1 MRLKNKVAIITGGT
15 SGMGKATAIL
25 FAKEGAKVVIC
36 GRRSDLGEQI
46 AKGIRN
52 KNGDAVFIK
61 ADVSKE
67 KDVKELV
74 NYSVTKYSK
83 IDVLF
88 NNAGINE
95 KKMSTITDETKNSW
109 DNILDV
115 NLNGMFLMIK
125 YVIAEMVKV
134 GKGSII
140 NNSSVLSFQANKI
153 PSTSYHAS
161 KGAVTSLTKK
171 VAIDYAKNKI
181 RVNYTKPY
189 NVTFVAKKNKAMY
202 FNKDLMEL
210 HYFNP
215 NKTAFSMFKSFFE
228 LHNMPKDTY
237 KIVENNNVIN
247 VELKKIEV
255 DNISNFSIIFQN
267 NPIELKKIKWSGVD
281 GDSTFS
287 IYNLNSEIIINKKTF
302 SMLNPI
308 INN

>member
-52 KNGDAVFIK
+52 ENGNAVFIK

-67 KDVKELV
+67 KDVKELIK
-74 NYSVTKYSK
+74 YSLSEFSK

-95 KKMSTITDETKNSW
+95 KKMSIVTDETKNSW
-109 DNILDV
+109 DKILDV
-115 NLNGMFLMIK
+115 NLSGMFLMIK
-125 YVIAEMVKV
+125 YVIPEMVKV

-140 NNSSVLSFQANKI
+140 NNSSVLSFQANKV

-171 VAIDYAKNKI
+171 VAIDYAQNKI
-181 RVNYTKPY
+181 RVNAIHPGSIATEMTGVDWG
-189 NVTFVAKKNKAMY
+189 NL
-202 FNKDLMEL
+202 DE
-210 HYFNP
+210 
-215 NKTAFSMFKSFFE
+215 S
-228 LHNMPKDTY
+228 
-237 KIVENNNVIN
+237 NVIGDFKQKQP
-247 VELKKIEV
+247 LPHMGH
-255 DNISNFSIIFQN
+255 
-267 NPIELKKIKWSGVD
+267 PIDIAYAALYLASDESAFVTGTTLTVD
-281 GDSTFS
+281 GGQSSF
-287 IYNLNSEIIINKKTF
+287 YRVE
-302 SMLNPI
+302 
-308 INN
+308 

>member
-52 KNGDAVFIK
+52 ENGNAVFIK

-67 KDVKELV
+67 KDVQELIQH
-74 NYSVTKYSK
+74 SVSKFSK

-95 KKMSTITDETKNSW
+95 KKMSIITDETKSSW
-109 DNILDV
+109 DKILNV
-115 NLNGMFLMIK
+115 NLSGMFLMIK
-125 YVIAEMVKV
+125 YVIPEMVKV

-140 NNSSVLSFQANKI
+140 NNSSVLSFQANKV

-171 VAIDYAKNKI
+171 VAIDYAQNKI
-181 RVNYTKPY
+181 RVNAIHPGSIATEMTG
-189 NVTFVAKKNKAMY
+189 V
-202 FNKDLMEL
+202 DW
-210 HYFNP
+210 
-215 NKTAFSMFKSFFE
+215 
-228 LHNMPKDTY
+228 
-237 KIVENNNVIN
+237 NNLDESNVIGDFKQKQP
-247 VELKKIEV
+247 LPHMGPPI
-255 DNISNFSIIFQN
+255 DISYAALYLASDESSFVTGTT
-267 NPIELKKIKWSGVD
+267 LTVD
-281 GDSTFS
+281 GGQSSF
-287 IYNLNSEIIINKKTF
+287 YRVE
-302 SMLNPI
+302 
-308 INN
+308 

>member
-52 KNGDAVFIK
+52 ENGNAVFIK

-67 KDVKELV
+67 KDVQELIK
-74 NYSVTKYSK
+74 NSVSEFSK

-95 KKMSTITDETKNSW
+95 KKMSIVTDETKNSW
-109 DNILDV
+109 DKILDV
-115 NLNGMFLMIK
+115 NLSGMFLMIK
-125 YVIAEMVKV
+125 YVIPEMVKV

-140 NNSSVLSFQANKI
+140 NNSSVLSFQANKV

-171 VAIDYAKNKI
+171 VAIDYAQNKI
-181 RVNYTKPY
+181 RVNAIHPGSIATEMTGVDWG
-189 NVTFVAKKNKAMY
+189 NL
-202 FNKDLMEL
+202 DE
-210 HYFNP
+210 
-215 NKTAFSMFKSFFE
+215 S
-228 LHNMPKDTY
+228 
-237 KIVENNNVIN
+237 NVI
-247 VELKKIEV
+247 V
-255 DNISNFSIIFQN
+255 DFKQKQPLPHMGQ
-267 NPIELKKIKWSGVD
+267 PIDIAYAALYLASDESAFVTGTTLTVD
-281 GDSTFS
+281 GGQSSF
-287 IYNLNSEIIINKKTF
+287 YRVE
-302 SMLNPI
+302 
-308 INN
+308 

>member
-52 KNGDAVFIK
+52 ENGNAVFIK

-67 KDVKELV
+67 KDVKELIK
-74 NYSVTKYSK
+74 YSLSEFSK

-95 KKMSTITDETKNSW
+95 KKMSIVTDETKNSW
-109 DNILDV
+109 DKILDV
-115 NLNGMFLMIK
+115 NLSGMFLMIK
-125 YVIAEMVKV
+125 YVIPEMVKV

-140 NNSSVLSFQANKI
+140 NNSSVLSFHENKV

-171 VAIDYAKNKI
+171 VAIDYAQNKI
-181 RVNYTKPY
+181 RVNAIHPGSIATEMTGVDWG
-189 NVTFVAKKNKAMY
+189 NL
-202 FNKDLMEL
+202 DE
-210 HYFNP
+210 
-215 NKTAFSMFKSFFE
+215 S
-228 LHNMPKDTY
+228 
-237 KIVENNNVIN
+237 NVI
-247 VELKKIEV
+247 V
-255 DNISNFSIIFQN
+255 DFKQKQPLPHMGH
-267 NPIELKKIKWSGVD
+267 PIDIAYAALYLASDESAFVTGTTLTVD
-281 GDSTFS
+281 GCQSSF
-287 IYNLNSEIIINKKTF
+287 YRVE
-302 SMLNPI
+302 
-308 INN
+308 

>member
-52 KNGDAVFIK
+52 ENGNAVFIK

-67 KDVKELV
+67 KDVQELIK
-74 NYSVTKYSK
+74 NSVSEFSK

-95 KKMSTITDETKNSW
+95 KKMSIVTDETKNSW
-109 DNILDV
+109 DKILDV
-115 NLNGMFLMIK
+115 NLSGMFLMIK
-125 YVIAEMVKV
+125 YVIPEMVKV

-140 NNSSVLSFQANKI
+140 NNSSVLSFQANKV

-171 VAIDYAKNKI
+171 VAIDYAQNKI
-181 RVNYTKPY
+181 RVNAIHPGSIATEMTGVDWG
-189 NVTFVAKKNKAMY
+189 NL
-202 FNKDLMEL
+202 DE
-210 HYFNP
+210 
-215 NKTAFSMFKSFFE
+215 S
-228 LHNMPKDTY
+228 
-237 KIVENNNVIN
+237 NVI
-247 VELKKIEV
+247 V
-255 DNISNFSIIFQN
+255 DFKQKQPLPHLGH
-267 NPIELKKIKWSGVD
+267 PIDIAYAALYLASDESAFGTGTTLTVD
-281 GDSTFS
+281 GGQSSF
-287 IYNLNSEIIINKKTF
+287 YRVE
-302 SMLNPI
+302 
-308 INN
+308 

>member
-36 GRRSDLGEQI
+36 GRRSDLGDQI
-46 AKGIRN
+46 VKGIRN

-74 NYSVTKYSK
+74 NYSVAKYSK

-125 YVIAEMVKV
+125 YVRLI
-134 GKGSII
+134 
-140 NNSSVLSFQANKI
+140 
-153 PSTSYHAS
+153 
-161 KGAVTSLTKK
+161 SLET
-171 VAIDYAKNKI
+171 I
-181 RVNYTKPY
+181 
-189 NVTFVAKKNKAMY
+189 
-202 FNKDLMEL
+202 
-210 HYFNP
+210 
-215 NKTAFSMFKSFFE
+215 
-228 LHNMPKDTY
+228 
-237 KIVENNNVIN
+237 
-247 VELKKIEV
+247 
-255 DNISNFSIIFQN
+255 
-267 NPIELKKIKWSGVD
+267 
-281 GDSTFS
+281 
-287 IYNLNSEIIINKKTF
+287 
-302 SMLNPI
+302 
-308 INN
+308 

>member
-52 KNGDAVFIK
+52 ENGNAVFIK

-67 KDVKELV
+67 KDVQELIK
-74 NYSVTKYSK
+74 NSVSEFSK

-95 KKMSTITDETKNSW
+95 KKMCIVTDETKNSW
-109 DNILDV
+109 DKILDV
-115 NLNGMFLMIK
+115 NLSGMFLMIK
-125 YVIAEMVKV
+125 YVIPEMVKV

-140 NNSSVLSFQANKI
+140 NNSSVLSFQANKV

-171 VAIDYAKNKI
+171 VAIDYAQNKI
-181 RVNYTKPY
+181 RVNAIHPGSIATEMTGVDWG
-189 NVTFVAKKNKAMY
+189 NL
-202 FNKDLMEL
+202 DE
-210 HYFNP
+210 
-215 NKTAFSMFKSFFE
+215 S
-228 LHNMPKDTY
+228 
-237 KIVENNNVIN
+237 NVI
-247 VELKKIEV
+247 V
-255 DNISNFSIIFQN
+255 DFKQKQPLPHMGH
-267 NPIELKKIKWSGVD
+267 PIDIAYAALYLASDESAFVTGTTLTVD
-281 GDSTFS
+281 GGQSSF
-287 IYNLNSEIIINKKTF
+287 YRVE
-302 SMLNPI
+302 
-308 INN
+308 

>member
-52 KNGDAVFIK
+52 ENGNAVFIK

-67 KDVKELV
+67 KDVQELIK
-74 NYSVTKYSK
+74 NSVSEFSK

-95 KKMSTITDETKNSW
+95 KKMSIVTDETKNSW
-109 DNILDV
+109 DKILDV
-115 NLNGMFLMIK
+115 NLSGMFLMIK
-125 YVIAEMVKV
+125 YVIPEMVKV

-140 NNSSVLSFQANKI
+140 NNSSVLSFQANKV

-171 VAIDYAKNKI
+171 VAIDYAQNKI
-181 RVNYTKPY
+181 G
-189 NVTFVAKKNKAMY
+189 
-202 FNKDLMEL
+202 LMQFIQDRL
-210 HYFNP
+210 
-215 NKTAFSMFKSFFE
+215 
-228 LHNMPKDTY
+228 L
-237 KIVENNNVIN
+237 
-247 VELKKIEV
+247 LR
-255 DNISNFSIIFQN
+255 
-267 NPIELKKIKWSGVD
+267 
-281 GDSTFS
+281 
-287 IYNLNSEIIINKKTF
+287 
-302 SMLNPI
+302 
-308 INN
+308 

>member
-52 KNGDAVFIK
+52 ENGNAVFIK

-67 KDVKELV
+67 KDVQELIK
-74 NYSVTKYSK
+74 NSVSEFSK

-95 KKMSTITDETKNSW
+95 KKMSIVTDETKNSW
-109 DNILDV
+109 DKILDV
-115 NLNGMFLMIK
+115 NLSGMFLMIK
-125 YVIAEMVKV
+125 YVIPEMVKV

-140 NNSSVLSFQANKI
+140 NNSSVLSFQANKV

-171 VAIDYAKNKI
+171 VAIDYAQNKI
-181 RVNYTKPY
+181 RVNAIHPGSIATEMTG
-189 NVTFVAKKNKAMY
+189 V
-202 FNKDLMEL
+202 DW
-210 HYFNP
+210 
-215 NKTAFSMFKSFFE
+215 
-228 LHNMPKDTY
+228 
-237 KIVENNNVIN
+237 NNLDESNVIGDF
-247 VELKKIEV
+247 EQKQPLPHMGH
-255 DNISNFSIIFQN
+255 
-267 NPIELKKIKWSGVD
+267 PIDIAYAALYLASDESSFVTGTTLTVD
-281 GDSTFS
+281 GGQSSF
-287 IYNLNSEIIINKKTF
+287 YRVE
-302 SMLNPI
+302 
-308 INN
+308 